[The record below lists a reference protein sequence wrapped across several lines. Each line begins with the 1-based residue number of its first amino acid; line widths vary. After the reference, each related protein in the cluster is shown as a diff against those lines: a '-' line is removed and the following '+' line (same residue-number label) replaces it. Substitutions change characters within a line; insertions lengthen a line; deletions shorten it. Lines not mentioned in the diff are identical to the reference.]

1 VVQLGFTI
9 KCPVP
14 REASHLGW
22 VLLKM
27 ERTIQ
32 ARRNMQAP
40 PRRLR
45 KGLISPNFWYLSTD
59 HSYNQIYVCILF
71 CIDDFIHLCRTGWCL
86 CCQGSWTRRGARF
99 VHKHWTWGP
108 SIEPI
113 GHRTAPFLFVHL
125 LTPPSFDKFR
135 QIMEPLSQRWVL
147 RYYHS
152 FELFGK
158 PLQANNSYSTN
169 FQS

>member
-1 VVQLGFTI
+1 
-9 KCPVP
+9 
-14 REASHLGW
+14 
-22 VLLKM
+22 
-27 ERTIQ
+27 
-32 ARRNMQAP
+32 MQAP

-59 HSYNQIYVCILF
+59 HSYNQIYVRILF

-113 GHRTAPFLFVHL
+113 GHWTAPFLFVHL

-135 QIMEPLSQRWVL
+135 RIMEPLSRRWVL

-158 PLQANNSYSTN
+158 PLQANNFYSTN